1 MTALQIEEQKAFT
14 ENLFIGELFDRFLV
28 REASFVTYNSF
39 LIDGR
44 VRQGYYS
51 EEELELQKI
60 EEFSAWK
67 VLKPFCY
74 SLIRGKRLPES
85 FRIVFLL
92 PPEETARFVAAH
104 GAGLAAEQVQGLYLN
119 VQYENHGLTC
129 ITGVSL
135 NVFSMDRALER
146 EWDQAV
152 REFLKKNGVAAAEA

>member
-67 VLKPFCY
+67 VLKPFCC
-74 SLIRGKRLPES
+74 SLIHGKRLPES
-85 FRIVFLL
+85 FHIILKLAPKDVCK
-92 PPEETARFVAAH
+92 VA
-104 GAGLAAEQVQGLYLN
+104 G
-119 VQYENHGLTC
+119 
-129 ITGVSL
+129 
-135 NVFSMDRALER
+135 
-146 EWDQAV
+146 
-152 REFLKKNGVAAAEA
+152 

>member
-85 FRIVFLL
+85 FRIVFLC
-92 PPEETARFVAAH
+92 RRRKRR
-104 GAGLAAEQVQGLYLN
+104 GLSRPMEPGWPR
-119 VQYENHGLTC
+119 
-129 ITGVSL
+129 SR
-135 NVFSMDRALER
+135 SRACT
-146 EWDQAV
+146 
-152 REFLKKNGVAAAEA
+152 

>member
-1 MTALQIEEQKAFT
+1 M
-14 ENLFIGELFDRFLV
+14 
-28 REASFVTYNSF
+28 
-39 LIDGR
+39 DG

-60 EEFSAWK
+60 EEFSAWEG
-67 VLKPFCY
+67 LKAFLLFFDPREAA
-74 SLIRGKRLPES
+74 SGKLPDRVSSAAGGKRRGSSRPMELGWP
-85 FRIVFLL
+85 
-92 PPEETARFVAAH
+92 
-104 GAGLAAEQVQGLYLN
+104 AEQVQGLYLN

-135 NVFSMDRALER
+135 NVFSMDRTLER